1 MQEEIDVIEKNKKW
15 ELVDMPQDKKVI
27 GVKWVYKV
35 KHSPDGSTQRSKAR
49 LVDYSQQSRIDFE
62 ETFVLVARLDTVR
75 ALIALVAQKGW
86 ILFQLDVFFFEKQWC
101 INMGNTM
108 VLPRRNT

>member
-15 ELVDMPQDKKVI
+15 ELVDRPQDKKVI

-35 KHSPDGSTQRSKAR
+35 KHNPDGSTQRSKAR

-75 ALIALVAQKGW
+75 ALIALVAQKG
-86 ILFQLDVFFFEKQWC
+86 
-101 INMGNTM
+101 
-108 VLPRRNT
+108 